1 MKIKDGFVLREV
13 GGQAVVIATGG
24 ASKTFHGMIKLN
36 STAMDIWKLMESGL
50 DAESIADSIT
60 EKYNIDRE
68 SAASDI
74 KEFIE
79 KMEKAGFIE
88 L

>member
-13 GGQAVVIATGG
+13 GGQAVVIATGD
-24 ASKTFHGMIKLN
+24 ASKIFHGMIKLN